1 MQMTCSGPRSADEPA
16 VSATLL
22 APFQVKLDAILAAV
36 ERVRSSPIARDSA
49 EMAGD
54 LDTIA
59 GATAELRRR
68 VERVAQGNPD
78 GWSASQIR
86 HDLRTPLNHIIGYGE
101 ILLQEAED
109 IGATKILTDLARVVR
124 AGKEVLSSIDE
135 LAKELSSPGQPVAP
149 TPIAIPRSRVPSPGA
164 HLSTHIQGKILV
176 VDDNH
181 ANRDLLGR
189 LLRREG
195 HTVDE
200 AADGMEALEK
210 LETRRFDLVLLDL
223 QMPRLD
229 GTGVLAVMKQDPL
242 LRHIPVIMISGLDE
256 LPKIAECIQLGAD
269 DYLNKPFD
277 QVLLQARIGAC
288 LEKKQLR
295 DRAVDHLEQI
305 ELEKRRANE
314 LLRVILPD
322 AIVEELQQT
331 DTVKPRRYEGVAVLF
346 CDIVGFT
353 SYCEQ
358 REPEDVV
365 ANLQKLVE
373 AYEGLMGKHRM
384 QKIKTIGDSFMAV
397 AGLLDPVE
405 NPVLQSA
412 RCGRD
417 MIRLAA
423 QLPAGWSGVR
433 VGIGYGPVVAGVLG
447 RQQYQFDLWG
457 DTVNTAARVESHG
470 SENTVSLSADAWRCI
485 EGIPGVRG
493 LGLGAVPMKGKG
505 LVPLYRLEEV
515 DGQPVGVFPR

>member
-1 MQMTCSGPRSADEPA
+1 MK
-16 VSATLL
+16 VSPTIL
-22 APFQVKLDAILAAV
+22 APFQVKLDAVLAAV
-36 ERVRSSPIARDSA
+36 ERVRASPSARNSD
-49 EMAGD
+49 EMLGD

-59 GATAELRRR
+59 NATAELNRR
-68 VERVAQGNPD
+68 VLRVADGNPD
-78 GWSASQIR
+78 AWSASQIR

-109 IGATKILTDLARVVR
+109 IGATSVLTDLSRVVR
-124 AGKEVLSSIDE
+124 SGKEILSSIDE
-135 LAKELSSPGQPVAP
+135 LARELSDPGRPVAP

-164 HLSTHIQGKILV
+164 HVAGHGRIQGRILV
-176 VDDNH
+176 VDDNE
-181 ANRDLLGR
+181 ANRELLGR
-189 LLRREG
+189 LLRRSG
-195 HTVDE
+195 HTVAE
-200 AADGMEALEK
+200 APDGVAALDALEA
-210 LETRRFDLVLLDL
+210 RRFDLVLLDL

-229 GTGVLAVMKQDPL
+229 GLGVLSVMKQDGY

-256 LPKIAECIQLGAD
+256 LPKIVECIQLGAD
-269 DYLNKPFD
+269 DYLSKPFD

-322 AIVEELQQT
+322 AVVAELQET

-353 SYCEQ
+353 AYSER
-358 REPEDVV
+358 REPEEVL

-373 AYEGLMGKHRM
+373 AYEGLMSKHHM

-405 NPVLQSA
+405 NPVLQCV

-417 MIRLAA
+417 MIQLAA
-423 QLPAGWSGVR
+423 QLPTGWGVR
-433 VGIGYGPVVAGVLG
+433 VGVGYGPVVAGVLG

-457 DTVNTAARVESHG
+457 DTVNTAARAESVG
-470 SENTVSLSADAWRCI
+470 MENTITVPEQAWRQI
-485 EGIPGVRG
+485 LQEPGVSG
-493 LGLGAVPMKGKG
+493 EFLGRVAMKGKG
-505 LVPLYRLEEV
+505 AVPLHRVLSV
-515 DGQPVGVFPR
+515 DDEPVGR